1 VVVSWVGDD
10 DDCRRDIPKDC
21 AAPNGSFCSCSAG
34 HLIVTSDGKERK
46 FTGFRRIQI
55 DKHESSLCWS
65 ANLTRRLF
73 GRNVKYELGF
83 ERTKLAG
90 ANGRKD

>member
-1 VVVSWVGDD
+1 MYLTGASFGMACLEVGHGGTVLPAMVAKETDELL
-10 DDCRRDIPKDC
+10 RR
-21 AAPNGSFCSCSAG
+21 
-34 HLIVTSDGKERK
+34 KER

-55 DKHESSLCWS
+55 DKNESSLCWS